1 MCASSF
7 LSHHC
12 RTSPTMH
19 RPSLSNASP
28 RLSDPC
34 GTSTTLL
41 LPLPVQGEGL
51 PGKGYYFFLSSMRF
65 SSKSQAE
72 NHWPSHVW
80 PVRDGTVE
88 TP

>member
-1 MCASSF
+1 
-7 LSHHC
+7 
-12 RTSPTMH
+12 MH
-19 RPSLSNASP
+19 RPSLSNASSH
-28 RLSDPC
+28 LSDPC
-34 GTSTTLL
+34 GTSVTLP

-51 PGKGYYFFLSSMRF
+51 PEKWYYFFLSLMRF